1 MARGHYAS
9 NHYASRHYASYHYGG
24 VSVVPPVPPP
34 APPTGGV
41 GAMVF
46 SEWCD
51 RRRKKRRPLTIRQ
64 KQEVALTEVGNVLV
78 PSVLVCQPSK
88 RLARFIAKAAP
99 KKKKRKQ
106 LSADGLI
113 LHDMDIMEAVLYEV
127 KRR

>member
-24 VSVVPPVPPP
+24 AAVVPPVPP

-51 RRRKKRRPLTIRQ
+51 RRRKKRRPLTMRQ

-78 PSVLVCQPSK
+78 PSVLVCQPS
-88 RLARFIAKAAP
+88 RSLARFIAKAAP

-106 LSADGLI
+106 LSLDGLI

-127 KRR
+127 KR